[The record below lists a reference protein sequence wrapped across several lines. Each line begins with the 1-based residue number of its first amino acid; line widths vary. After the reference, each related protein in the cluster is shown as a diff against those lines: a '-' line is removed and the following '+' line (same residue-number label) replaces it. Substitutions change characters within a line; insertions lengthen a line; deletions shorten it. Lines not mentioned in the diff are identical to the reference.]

1 MRTSYLAY
9 AAKLRQ
15 YRHLA
20 KQVDGMLKDGS
31 FRNLAFS
38 KQKKLLLK
46 LRERLKSIGRLL
58 PQRRLKECL
67 AGIAVLLATG
77 LANPL
82 AGQTFL
88 PGVAS
93 PFGLEG
99 STMEGFSAFADL
111 DGDGDQDLLNLKF
124 DNYSY
129 SATAYFYENTGTPTA
144 PEFGVNVETDPFGL
158 ENMPPSLATLA
169 FADLDDDGDLD
180 LMAGTRYYGGFYFF
194 QNTGSATSPAFSAP
208 LFNPFGLSPDSYV
221 DFPTLVDLDND
232 GDLDLLSGGSFSSFR
247 YFENIG
253 TAASPDFASVDVNP
267 FGFNTSAMFTIP
279 NFIDADK
286 DGDYDLIYFEYN
298 YYSFPAFSYAE
309 NIGTPESPQYAPG
322 FSSPF
327 GITTNNFETALPNA
341 IDIDNDG
348 DTDIFISDYYGDGV
362 VFYENDDTN
371 YPPSAANAL
380 VTLEEDEPHFF
391 SVEDFNYSDINNDPM
406 QALEIISL
414 PLAGSLTFNNNP
426 VSAGQIISAFGLPG
440 LRYQSLPNDN
450 GSPYASFGFR
460 VFDGEFWSNEE
471 YLMNLDVTP
480 VNDFPLTGN
489 SAITAFKDTDFVF
502 AETDFP
508 FDDIDGDSFSALR
521 IATSVDKG
529 SLTLNGAAVS
539 PNQLVPLSN
548 IAQLVFTP
556 APGESGAP
564 YTQFQFQVSDG
575 SVFSPQVA
583 VMTINVDIAGASGQL
598 HLDAELAVSPNP
610 AGDVLNVN
618 IKAKSAMDKPQLKI
632 YNATGMEL
640 QRERWSGA
648 MPNLE
653 AQLDVSGLAPGLYW
667 VKVEAG
673 GKAAVAKFVKG

>member
-1 MRTSYLAY
+1 
-9 AAKLRQ
+9 
-15 YRHLA
+15 
-20 KQVDGMLKDGS
+20 
-31 FRNLAFS
+31 
-38 KQKKLLLK
+38 
-46 LRERLKSIGRLL
+46 
-58 PQRRLKECL
+58 
-67 AGIAVLLATG
+67 
-77 LANPL
+77 
-82 AGQTFL
+82 
-88 PGVAS
+88 
-93 PFGLEG
+93 
-99 STMEGFSAFADL
+99 
-111 DGDGDQDLLNLKF
+111 
-124 DNYSY
+124 
-129 SATAYFYENTGTPTA
+129 
-144 PEFGVNVETDPFGL
+144 
-158 ENMPPSLATLA
+158 
-169 FADLDDDGDLD
+169 
-180 LMAGTRYYGGFYFF
+180 
-194 QNTGSATSPAFSAP
+194 
-208 LFNPFGLSPDSYV
+208 
-221 DFPTLVDLDND
+221 
-232 GDLDLLSGGSFSSFR
+232 
-247 YFENIG
+247 
-253 TAASPDFASVDVNP
+253 
-267 FGFNTSAMFTIP
+267 
-279 NFIDADK
+279 
-286 DGDYDLIYFEYN
+286 
-298 YYSFPAFSYAE
+298 
-309 NIGTPESPQYAPG
+309 
-322 FSSPF
+322 
-327 GITTNNFETALPNA
+327 
-341 IDIDNDG
+341 
-348 DTDIFISDYYGDGV
+348 
-362 VFYENDDTN
+362 
-371 YPPSAANAL
+371 
-380 VTLEEDEPHFF
+380 
-391 SVEDFNYSDINNDPM
+391 M